1 VKVCGEVRER
11 CIKRVIMDKTTSD
24 TCSTIEF
31 MRQVENEIVNR
42 LTQNLSTE
50 FFELKVVFKL

>member
-1 VKVCGEVRER
+1 
-11 CIKRVIMDKTTSD
+11 MDKTTSD